1 MRYGQGPA
9 MGMRFGPGLTPTI
22 KMLLAANVTVFLL
35 QAMTGGG
42 SAGGSFLIPFFGLVP
57 FKALSQF
64 HVWQFVSYMFLHG
77 SFGHIAMNM
86 FMLWMFGTELE
97 RLWGPKL
104 FLQYYAVT
112 GIGAGLIYGLLMPLL
127 SPGTQYVPL
136 VGASGAV
143 YGVLTAVA
151 LLFPDRKVLLYFLIP
166 IKIRWLMIGYV
177 VIEMMA
183 MWSSD
188 GVGHLA
194 HLGGV
199 LFGYLYLRGGRR
211 MFDDFRKKQRR
222 KKASSKFRIVKDDEQ
237 APPASGPGTE
247 VDRILEKISRE
258 GYDSLTPEELDVLRR
273 ASKH

>member
-1 MRYGQGPA
+1 

-35 QAMTGGG
+35 QAVTGGG
-42 SAGGSFLIPFFGLVP
+42 VAGNSWLVSFFGLVP
-57 FKALSQF
+57 QKALTQL

-77 SFGHIAMNM
+77 SFGHILMNM

-112 GIGAGLIYGLLMPLL
+112 GVDAGLIYGLLMALIA
-127 SPGTQYVPL
+127 PGTQYVPL

-143 YGVLTAVA
+143 YGVLTATA

-177 VIEMMA
+177 IIEMMA
-183 MWSSD
+183 MWSAD

-211 MFDDFRKKQRR
+211 MFDDFRKRQRR
-222 KKASSKFRIVKDDEQ
+222 KKAGSKFRVVKDDEQ
-237 APPASGPGTE
+237 APPSSSQPPSGPGTE